1 MQRFVVAVVLFLSSL
16 PLSAQIVMRGGTIV
30 AGGSGGGCG
39 ADCAYTNTANIFTQT
54 NTFPALTVTNGVN
67 GLPLYENT
75 GIFSIG
81 LGVDSTPV
89 TATGGQSI
97 GIGDGTNQVLTSG
110 YDITSI
116 GVGASGSGTTIAEQT
131 AIGTFS
137 CQDNVSGYGVTC
149 IGSLAGADYLGN
161 TSLFAGECADCDL
174 VTGDGVVALGA
185 SSGCGLT
192 CNSGTGPIS
201 AHSHSIFIGF
211 QTGSS
216 ANNLTN
222 QLLIGDNIQSA
233 QSNYMQLGNSAITS
247 STIYGIPTFPSLSG
261 SGCMGLSSGAASVV
275 SCGGSQVYPGA
286 GVANSTGSAWGT
298 SYAVGTAANDLVQL
312 NGSAALPAVSGANLT
327 ALTAANISSGT
338 AGINISGNAA
348 LALNLTGSPAI
359 TVSNLTDSALTSG
372 DCVQATTGGL
382 LVTTGAPCGS
392 GGGGSAFSVI
402 TSGTNSAAAM
412 LVGTGASL
420 GVSGSGTITA
430 TGLAGGTASSLAG
443 FNGSSAYTDFT
454 LGTGLAFSGS
464 TLVNTGITG
473 TLSTTNCIPVELT
486 SVTIDCSLATD
497 NGTVFSISD
506 SGGLQV
512 SSSLPGS
519 LKLGAGTG
527 TLATLGA
534 NTYAEVG
541 PVTGGTSYYRQH
553 ANAAAAGFE
562 LWSTATIDG
571 QPGTTATMARMEFPI
586 GATGAWAY
594 DAAPS
599 VLAQN
604 KALNAGRFISLTVTT
619 SFAGCSSPPTFNVFD
634 WNGTTLTTGTAV
646 TANTTAQAPGTNPT
660 PQSQTLPIS
669 AGDYYGVEMTN
680 QGGGGGGCPAD
691 LAVYANVQEP
701 Q

>member
-16 PLSAQIVMRGGTIV
+16 PLSAQVVMRGGTIV

-39 ADCAYTNTANIFTQT
+39 ADCAYTNTANTFTQT
-54 NTFPALTVTNGVN
+54 NSFPALTVTNGVN

-75 GIFSIG
+75 GLFNIG
-81 LGVDSTPV
+81 LGVDSTPS
-89 TATGGQSI
+89 TATGQQNL
-97 GIGDGTNQVLTSG
+97 GIGDGALQVLTSG
-110 YDITSI
+110 YDNTSI
-116 GVGASGSGTTIAEQT
+116 GVAANGSVTTGGENTSIGTFALNSVVSGVENTGVGSLALADALGSFNT
-131 AIGTFS
+131 AIGES
-137 CQDNVSGYGVTC
+137 ALN
-149 IGSLAGADYLGN
+149 
-161 TSLFAGECADCDL
+161 DL
-174 VTGDGVVALGA
+174 VTGNSNTAIGWEA
-185 SSGCGLT
+185 GCGSA
-192 CNSGTGPIS
+192 CSSSSGPIS
-201 AHSHSIFIGF
+201 AITNGVYIGALAAP
-211 QTGSS
+211 S
-216 ANNLTN
+216 ASGLTN
-222 QLLIGDNIQSA
+222 QILIGYGVVSGN
-233 QSNYMQLGNSAITS
+233 SNQTILGNSSITGA
-247 STIYGIPTFPSLSG
+247 TIYGIPSFPSLTG
-261 SGCMGLSSGAASVV
+261 TGCMGLSSGAASVV

-338 AGINISGNAA
+338 AGISISGTAA

-420 GVSGSGTITA
+420 GVAGSGTITA
-430 TGLAGGTASSLAG
+430 TGLTGGTASSLAG

-473 TLSTTNCIPVELT
+473 TLSTANCIPVELT
-486 SVTIDCSLATD
+486 SGTIGCSLATD

-527 TLATLGA
+527 TLATLPA
-534 NTYAEVG
+534 NFYAEVG

-646 TANTTAQAPGTNPT
+646 TASTTAQAPGTNPT

-669 AGDYYGVEMTN
+669 AGDYYGVEMSN

-691 LAVYANVQEP
+691 LAVYATVQEP